1 MSGLELLLIGLAA
14 LIGSAVT
21 AIAGL
26 GGGILLLS
34 VLLQFLTPLE
44 AIPVHAV
51 IQLASNSFRA
61 FVLRKDVDWAIV
73 GRFSLLLLPSGF
85 AGLAV
90 AGAFPVTLG
99 SIFIAAFALLMVW
112 WPRGLEKIS
121 LILGGG
127 KQSFFALGALA
138 GFLNIPF
145 GVTGPAVAP
154 VFRRELPVRTAMVAT
169 FAMAQT
175 AGHLAKISVF
185 VGDGFVYSDRLDLI
199 CIGVVSVVVGTWIGT
214 KILRHLSEE
223 LFSHVFRIG
232 LTVIALRVIIS
243 AVFT

>member
-73 GRFSLLLLPSGF
+73 GRFSLLLLPSGV

-112 WPRGLEKIS
+112 W
-121 LILGGG
+121 
-127 KQSFFALGALA
+127 
-138 GFLNIPF
+138 
-145 GVTGPAVAP
+145 T
-154 VFRRELPVRTAMVAT
+154 
-169 FAMAQT
+169 
-175 AGHLAKISVF
+175 
-185 VGDGFVYSDRLDLI
+185 
-199 CIGVVSVVVGTWIGT
+199 
-214 KILRHLSEE
+214 
-223 LFSHVFRIG
+223 
-232 LTVIALRVIIS
+232 
-243 AVFT
+243 